1 MHTRLNVIYNDM
13 KLRCFNP
20 RSNNFHLYGGRGIT
34 ICPEWLDKGRSGI
47 KNYTKGYL
55 AFKEWSLSNGY
66 NDNLT
71 LDRIDSNKDYYPE
84 NCRWVSPKI
93 QSNNIRTNVRL
104 TYNGQTKTLAQW
116 ADLLGINYHTLYS
129 RIYQYHWSVPEAF
142 ESD

>member
-34 ICPEWLDKGRSGI
+34 ICSEWIDKEQSGI

-55 AFKEWSLSNGY
+55 AFKEWALANGY
-66 NDNLT
+66 KDNLT
-71 LDRIDSNKDYYPE
+71 LDRIDSNKDYCPE

-93 QSNNIRTNVRL
+93 QSNNIRTNVLL
-104 TYNGQTKTLAQW
+104 TYKGQTKTLSQW

-129 RIYQYHWSVPEAF
+129 RIYQYHWSVSEAL
-142 ESD
+142 ESH